1 MLGDEDQRVAEEL
14 GTDTAGMTRLL
25 DRLEAKQLI
34 PAGPGL
40 TGASVALARI
50 YYVKGDGWYGAPI
63 P

>member
-1 MLGDEDQRVAEEL
+1 MAEEL